1 MKMKK
6 DNKKSN
12 RINEQIFAKEV
23 RIVDEGV
30 SEVMKTFEALEKA
43 KEQGL
48 DLIEISPNAQPPVCK
63 IMDYGKYLYQQKK
76 REKEIQKKQVKVEVK
91 EIRFT
96 PQTDD
101 HDFEFKL
108 KHAKEFLS
116 KGNKLKL
123 SVFFKGRSIIYTDQ
137 GKVLLLKFASAL
149 EEVGTAEKMPIMEG
163 KRMTMIISPKKK
175 KEGDN

>member
-1 MKMKK
+1 MKMRK

-30 SEVMKTFEALEKA
+30 SEVMKTSEALEKA

-76 REKEIQKKQVKVEVK
+76 REKEIQKKQVKIEVK

-137 GKVLLLKFASAL
+137 GKILLLKFASAL
-149 EEVGTAEKMPIMEG
+149 EEIGTAEKMPIMEG
-163 KRMTMIISPKKK
+163 KRMTMVISPKKK